1 MTGVFFTVDD
11 LLTEYYVNMPSVYFM
26 DDKFAR
32 LQWILRRSG
41 SEYFID

>member
-1 MTGVFFTVDD
+1 MMDVFFAADD

-32 LQWILRRSG
+32 LWWILRRSG
-41 SEYFID
+41 SDIT